1 MNFAEA
7 LEQALNNISITE
19 NGAIGYKTSGNA
31 LVDLNF
37 AVSSLRSKSDKE
49 IADKYTKALEENKN
63 DAILW
68 LFFARDVRGGLG
80 ERRLFKVCLP
90 IVVEH
95 VKDVRKMIRL
105 IPEFGRFDDLYALFG
120 TKYEENVLEF
130 IRDQLNEDSMN
141 YLNHKT
147 VSLLAKWLK
156 SENTSSKQSR
166 ELATKIRQFLR
177 LSSRDYRKVLST
189 LRSYIDVTEVKMS
202 ANKFG
207 EIDYSKVPSKA
218 SLNYKE
224 AFKRHDGER
233 YQQFIESVN
242 RGEEKINS
250 SVLFPYE
257 IVHKYWGNYGCF
269 HKTQVDQT
277 IEALWKNLQ
286 DTVGGNGDTL
296 VVADGSGSMCCAI
309 GKGNTT
315 AWEVATSLA
324 IYFAERASGAFKN
337 TYITFSS
344 RPQLVSLS
352 GSTLLDN
359 LRIAYEHDECSNT
372 NIKATFDLIL
382 RTAVSNHMP
391 QDDMPK
397 NILIISDMEFDYG
410 SSNIPLFK
418 EIELEYKSYGYEL
431 PRLIFWNVN
440 SRTGTIPLKE
450 NDRGVVLLSG
460 FSTNVVKMAMSG
472 ELDPYACLIKTL
484 YSDRYKPIIESL
496 L

>member
-37 AVSSLRSKSDKE
+37 AVASLRSKSDKE

-95 VKDVRKMIRL
+95 VKDVQKMIRL

-177 LSSRDYRKVLST
+177 LSSRDYRKILST

-202 ANKFG
+202 ANEFG

-218 SLNYKE
+218 SLNYKG

-242 RGEEKINS
+242 RGETKINA
-250 SVLFPYE
+250 SVLFPHE
-257 IVHKYWGNYGCF
+257 IVHKYWGNYVS
-269 HKTQVDQT
+269 KQVDQT

-296 VVADGSGSMCCAI
+296 VVADGSGSMCYTI
-309 GKGNTT
+309 GRSNTT
-315 AWEVATSLA
+315 SWEVATSLA
-324 IYFAERASGAFKN
+324 IYFAERASDAFKN

-344 RPQLVSLS
+344 RPQLVHLS
-352 GSTLLDN
+352 GGTLLDN
-359 LRIAYEHDECSNT
+359 LRIASKHNECSNT